1 MTLNKMWGIHRTTLS
16 DERKKAHNKKAQ
28 GPKILEE
35 EVRSILKDMKK
46 KKAAKPD
53 SITTEMTPEL
63 INPIPKN
70 IGTWRSIIIPVH

>member
-1 MTLNKMWGIHRTTLS
+1 MK
-16 DERKKAHNKKAQ
+16 EKKAHNKKAQ

-70 IGTWRSIIIPVH
+70 IGT